1 MIRRRNVTPD
11 RDPSRR
17 PSAHR
22 SLGAP
27 VAGRRDRAR
36 PPRRPRRGVKLR
48 TLAKG
53 GYLCHRGDVLDS
65 WTGVISGLLSLG
77 STTAGGKSATYAGLS
92 PGMWFG
98 EGTLL
103 KNEPRRYE
111 VIALRES
118 RVAMMNRKTFD
129 WLFENSVGFN
139 HYLLRQFN
147 ERLGQFIAL
156 VEHDRTLDST
166 ARIARNLAWLLNPA
180 LTPSGSA
187 HIEITQEELGLLSG
201 VSRQAANRALKTLE
215 EQRLLK
221 LERNGVTIS
230 DRGRLAAYGD

>member
-1 MIRRRNVTPD
+1 MIAADYLKRIAAW
-11 RDPSRR
+11 SRELDER
-17 PSAHR
+17 EIE
-22 SLGAP
+22 
-27 VAGRRDRAR
+27 VARA
-36 PPRRPRRGVKLR
+36 GIVEKSY
-48 TLAKG
+48 AANE
-53 GYLCHRGDVLDS
+53 HVFVRGDVFDY
-65 WTGVISGLLSLG
+65 WTGIVTGLARMGTVSSGGKATTFAGL
-77 STTAGGKSATYAGLS
+77 TAGA
-92 PGMWFG
+92 WFG
-98 EGTLL
+98 EGSVL
-103 KNEPRRYE
+103 KSEPRRYD
-111 VIALRES
+111 VVALRDT
-118 RVAMMNRKTFD
+118 RLALMDRITFF